1 MIKKVANS
9 WKYFLHKKD
18 THGIF
23 LPKEK
28 ARIIYTWETS
38 SKGLCSVFKVIK
50 AKFGIFWQW
59 ASEEDRGWILTSENE
74 ASTSDGRSDLRLRR
88 TTATLPQSDKGRTH
102 TSVNDFLFYRKE
114 NKATSISKPFN
125 SQDLISNSP
134 YCLPYSSFDVS
145 FENLVLDQ
153 LVIS

>member
-18 THGIF
+18 THSAYF
-23 LPKEK
+23 YSKRRHVL
-28 ARIIYTWETS
+28 YTLG
-38 SKGLCSVFKVIK
+38 KHHRLCSVFKVIK

-114 NKATSISKPFN
+114 SKATTISQPFH
-125 SQDLISNSP
+125 SLDLTSNSP
-134 YCLPYSSFDVS
+134 HCLPYSSCAVS
-145 FENLVLDQ
+145 FENLV
-153 LVIS
+153 